1 MGSTPSIETVAE
13 NWLSVSVAFYS
24 FPGVDH
30 FDFCAF
36 IAFLLLEL
44 GLLCL
49 SYAQDLKLY
58 QGAWRSGME
67 LLTKSQGSRLYCCR
81 QGLTI

>member
-1 MGSTPSIETVAE
+1 MGSTPSIETVTK

-36 IAFLLLEL
+36 IAFLPLEL
-44 GLLCL
+44 GLLCVMHKTL
-49 SYAQDLKLY
+49 
-58 QGAWRSGME
+58 GCTME
-67 LLTKSQGSRLYCCR
+67 LG
-81 QGLTI
+81 GDHPP